1 MACCLMFFSDDP
13 IDGDAKSGRPNRFQ
27 LSLMDGLTH
36 NQPWCLLTFLCPPCA
51 TYYSRYR
58 VLDGDMSRYTC
69 CQVSITLSAFTTTA
83 DNTACCHRTAPQG
96 YLNCACFKA
105 GTMGE
110 SSCPEVCLALESCLC
125 LGPAMSSSRLL
136 VMDTYSL
143 RPDPCDNRLVRLSN
157 CRKPR

>member
-1 MACCLMFFSDDP
+1 MFFSDDP

-69 CQVSITLSAFTTTA
+69 CQ
-83 DNTACCHRTAPQG
+83 G

-157 CRKPR
+157 CLQMLSCACHLLAIFVKELRHVAD